1 MKESEF
7 FCKSTLKSRGWTE
20 RLIEKFA
27 GNPDRVVRNP
37 HSRKSSDMK
46 LYLKSRIEDIEQ
58 QEIFKIEL
66 EKSLVRQKRR
76 KDVVI
81 KMKAKTFDW
90 ANSLPKPEFELK
102 DQSKLI
108 ILACE
113 HYNDL
118 WSFRDEFD
126 KSASPND
133 DVNFINRI
141 TVNYLRH
148 VCSDYEEYLFD
159 SRGKVGAHEAR
170 ILIKLFILKSIGDF
184 YPWLKQECNN
194 QAKKIKH
201 IVEIPN
207 ESN

>member
-1 MKESEF
+1 VKESEY
-7 FCKSTLKSRGWTE
+7 FCKSTLKSRGWTD
-20 RLIEKFA
+20 RLIELFA

-37 HSRKSSDMK
+37 YSSQSPDMK
-46 LYLKSRIEDIEQ
+46 LYLISRIEGIEQ
-58 QEIFKIEL
+58 QDNFKIEL

-76 KDVVI
+76 KDVAI
-81 KMKAKTFDW
+81 KTKAKTFDW
-90 ANSLPKPEFELK
+90 VNSLPKPEFESK
-102 DQSKLI
+102 DKSKLI

-118 WSFRDEFD
+118 WSFRGKYD
-126 KSASPND
+126 KIASPTD

-148 VCSDYEEYLFD
+148 ACSDYEEYLFN
-159 SRGKVGAHEAR
+159 SRGKVGANEAR
-170 ILIKLFILKSIGDF
+170 ILIKLFILKSIGEF
-184 YPWLKQECNN
+184 HPWLKQECNN